1 VPDRSGTTLGALPLQ
16 HRGVLVD
23 LAVLVSG
30 SGTNLAALL
39 RTIDADPEFG
49 GRVVVVGSDKANAGG
64 LALAREA
71 GIPVVVEELG
81 DHADRPTWERAL
93 TDGVAAYTPEVV
105 VLAGFMKIVSST
117 FLSRWPDRVL
127 NTHPSILPAFPG
139 AHAVR
144 EALAYGVKV
153 TGSTVHIVDEQVD
166 HGPII
171 AQRAIAVRP
180 GDTEDDVHERIKA
193 IEHELFPACIRAL
206 CRGELVLKDR
216 HVVWSGPQL

>member
-1 VPDRSGTTLGALPLQ
+1 MADRSGTTLGALPLP

-64 LALAREA
+64 LALARDA

-81 DHADRPTWERAL
+81 EHADRPSWERAL
-93 TDGVAAYTPEVV
+93 TDGVAAYMPEVV

-144 EALAYGVKV
+144 EALEHGVKV

-171 AQRAIAVRP
+171 AQRAIAVQP

-206 CRGELVLKDR
+206 CRGELVIKDR

>member
-1 VPDRSGTTLGALPLQ
+1 
-16 HRGVLVD
+16 VD

-81 DHADRPTWERAL
+81 DHADRATWERAL

-171 AQRAIAVRP
+171 AQRAITVQP

-216 HVVWSGPQL
+216 HVVWSGPQP

>member
-1 VPDRSGTTLGALPLQ
+1 M
-16 HRGVLVD
+16 
-23 LAVLVSG
+23 SG

-39 RTIDADPEFG
+39 RTIDSDPDFG
-49 GRVVVVGSDKANAGG
+49 GRVVVVGSDKADAGG
-64 LALAREA
+64 LDLARDA
-71 GIPVVVEELG
+71 GIPVVVEELSA
-81 DHADRPTWERAL
+81 HPDRPTWEQAL
-93 TDGVAAYTPEVV
+93 TDGVAAHAPDAI
-105 VLAGFMKIVSST
+105 VLAGFMKIVTST

-153 TGSTVHIVDEQVD
+153 TGSTVHVVDEQVD

-171 AQRAIAVRP
+171 AQRAITVQP
-180 GDTEDDVHERIKA
+180 GDTEDEVHERIKA

-206 CRGELVLKDR
+206 CRGELTIEDR
-216 HVVWSGPQL
+216 HVVWAGSQP

>member
-1 VPDRSGTTLGALPLQ
+1 M
-16 HRGVLVD
+16 
-23 LAVLVSG
+23 
-30 SGTNLAALL
+30 
-39 RTIDADPEFG
+39 
-49 GRVVVVGSDKANAGG
+49 VVGSDKANAGG

-81 DHADRPTWERAL
+81 DHADRATWERAL

-171 AQRAIAVRP
+171 AQRAITVQP

-216 HVVWSGPQL
+216 HVVWSGPQP

>member
-1 VPDRSGTTLGALPLQ
+1 
-16 HRGVLVD
+16 
-23 LAVLVSG
+23 VSG

-39 RTIDADPEFG
+39 RSIDADSGFE
-49 GRVVVVGSDKANAGG
+49 GRVVVVGSDKADAGG
-64 LALAREA
+64 LDLARDA
-71 GIPVVVEELG
+71 GIPVVVEELR
-81 DHADRPTWERAL
+81 DHPDRATWEAAL
-93 TDGVAAYTPEVV
+93 ADGVAAHAPEAI
-105 VLAGFMKIVSST
+105 VLAGFMKIVTST

-153 TGSTVHIVDEQVD
+153 TGSTVHVVDEQVD

-171 AQRAIAVRP
+171 AQRAVSVLP
-180 GDTEDDVHERIKA
+180 GDTEDDVHERIKT

-206 CRGELVLKDR
+206 CRGELTITDR

>member
-1 VPDRSGTTLGALPLQ
+1 
-16 HRGVLVD
+16 VD

-81 DHADRPTWERAL
+81 DHADRATWERAL

-171 AQRAIAVRP
+171 AQRAIAVQP

-216 HVVWSGPQL
+216 HVVWSGPQP